1 MFWAFFMIAT
11 IMKKINLFLLFLCF
25 NFLFSQKETY
35 FPAKYVLKSSKD
47 TIKTKI
53 LNIGLYDNDEFSPAT
68 YIRQITVL
76 DPVGKKL
83 KVNENDVKYLEIR
96 DLKKV
101 KRTFVNS
108 KSVLSKDSGLLQVM
122 YSGNKTHWY
131 RKSFYDS
138 PIYTY
143 ETKNTDY
150 LIMRKN
156 KNINEIYF
164 RAPGARAQLKE
175 IFGAYPDLSLL
186 IDGMVEDT
194 DLIKILE
201 RYDKK

>member
-1 MFWAFFMIAT
+1 MFWAFFMIAA
-11 IMKKINLFLLFLCF
+11 IMKNINLLLFFLCF

-35 FPAKYVLKSSKD
+35 FPAKYVLKNSKD
-47 TIKTKI
+47 TVKTKI

-76 DPVGKKL
+76 DPSGKKL
-83 KVNENDVKYLEIR
+83 KVNENDIKYLEIK
-96 DLKKV
+96 DLKNV
-101 KRTFVNS
+101 KRTFVHS
-108 KSVLSKDSGLLQVM
+108 KSALSKDSGLLQVM
-122 YSGNKTHWY
+122 YSGNKTQWY
-131 RKSFYDS
+131 RKSFYNG

-150 LIMRKN
+150 LIMRNN

-175 IFGAYPDLSLL
+175 IFGAYPDLALL
-186 IDGMVEDT
+186 IDAMVEDK

>member
-1 MFWAFFMIAT
+1 MIAA
-11 IMKKINLFLLFLCF
+11 IMKKIHLLLLFLCF
-25 NFLFSQKETY
+25 NFLFSQKEKY

-68 YIRQITVL
+68 YIQQITVL
-76 DPVGKKL
+76 NSSGKKM
-83 KVNENDVKYLEIR
+83 KVNENDIKYLEIR

-108 KSVLSKDSGLLQVM
+108 KSVLPAASGLLQVM
-122 YSGNKTHWY
+122 YSGNKTQWY
-131 RKSFYDS
+131 RKSDYTGS
-138 PIYTY
+138 IYTY

-164 RAPGARAQLKE
+164 WAPGVKAQLKE
-175 IFGAYPDLSLL
+175 IFGTYPDLSLL
-186 IDGMVEDT
+186 IDGMVEDK
-194 DLIKILE
+194 DLVTILE